1 MANFYFEREVRT
13 PYSECYTIVEDD
25 VAVGRV
31 DVHFAEGVVHATI
44 NVAESLTTSAIHDL
58 IDTID
63 QELVDSVGIL
73 RDDMIFHVHQGRDLG
88 VYSGP
93 KYEDNGGGRPHMA

>member
-1 MANFYFEREVRT
+1 MASFYFERECRT
-13 PYSECYTIVEDD
+13 PFSECYTIVEND
-25 VAVGRV
+25 VGIGRV
-31 DVHFAEGVVHATI
+31 DLHYADGVVHATI
-44 NVAESLTTSAIHDL
+44 NVAESLTTAAIHEL
-58 IDTID
+58 IDTVD
-63 QELVDSVGIL
+63 QELVDSVGII